1 MLYRKVRGHKG
12 GGMQVL
18 GSTMAKIKVI
28 RAVILKDEY
37 FIIKEI
43 NDNKEIKFYRISMN
57 VI

>member
-28 RAVILKDEY
+28 RAMIPKDEY
-37 FIIKEI
+37 FMIKEI
-43 NDNKEIKFYRISMN
+43 NNNKEILI
-57 VI
+57 